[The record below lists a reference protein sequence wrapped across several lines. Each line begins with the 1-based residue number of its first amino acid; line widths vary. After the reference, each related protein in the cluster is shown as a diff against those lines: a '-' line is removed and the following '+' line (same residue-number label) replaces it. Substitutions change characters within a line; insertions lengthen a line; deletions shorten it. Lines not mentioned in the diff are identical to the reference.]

1 MGRHGHDDRGY
12 RTNDARRDDRLREM
26 RGGATQYDAPPRL
39 PRKLPLAVV
48 LGGLVLWSLLA
59 WIGYSLVD
67 PVLAWVASSAG
78 LLVDGGKAIATAAGG
93 KEVGTILDTVNTGG
107 LLGQVIALLGVVLK
121 PIIVVVWAIG
131 ALLLVVAGF
140 MLPNI
145 GRLMSGRRH

>member
-12 RTNDARRDDRLREM
+12 RYNDVPRDDRVREM
-26 RGGATQYDAPPRL
+26 RGEPTQYDAPPRL